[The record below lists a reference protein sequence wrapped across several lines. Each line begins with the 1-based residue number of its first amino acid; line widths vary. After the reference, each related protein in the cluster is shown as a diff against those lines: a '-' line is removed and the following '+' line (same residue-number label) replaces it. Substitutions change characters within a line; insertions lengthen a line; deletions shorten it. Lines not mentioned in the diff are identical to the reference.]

1 MNSSINMRRLAV
13 LLFGALALLAAR
25 AASGQVPVSEE
36 LRASARL
43 PQQERAVVERLLS
56 LGELPAG
63 TWKMHAGDLAHGEAV
78 DLDDSAWQ
86 PVALRSRAPNDAVW
100 FRQTIQV
107 PGTLNGYDLSG
118 ARIWFQFHAEAN
130 GPMPQM
136 IYFNGRR
143 AAMGEDL
150 EPIVLLDGARPG
162 DKVVIAVKLLH
173 TVDVKTF
180 RGADFRV
187 EFPAGRPSPEDLAQE
202 FLSASVLLP
211 SLAPGD
217 SAKLNTLSGAINAVD
232 VSALDAAQTATGDA
246 RAQAQVKFDNSLK
259 AAQSMLEPL
268 RPLLSQ
274 ATFHL
279 TGNSHIDA
287 AWLWPWTETVDV
299 VRRTFSTALQ
309 LMAEYPGYTY
319 TQSAAAYNAW
329 MADKYPDLN
338 AEIKKRIQEGRW
350 EIVGGMW
357 VEPDLNMPDGESLV
371 RQLLVGKRWYKQA
384 YGVDVRIGWNPDS
397 FGYNWQLPQIYK
409 KSGVDYFVT
418 QKMTWNDTNQL
429 PFKLFWWQSP
439 DGSKVLA
446 YFPEGYDD
454 SNLAPLHLGDD
465 LAAARQRAT
474 GMENMMDLYGVGD
487 HGGGP
492 TRAMLDQ
499 GFHWATPDPES
510 PLCYVSSRD
519 SNTAGSSVPGHD
531 SATTAPAPN
540 ESLVKGQ
547 DSAPKAPSES
557 LVKGHDFSRAE
568 NATPLSGALAPAS
581 TSASTAD
588 CFVTPRFE
596 FGTAQSFFSAIE
608 KQIAADSPVWNYQKI
623 AAGYTA
629 PPAVPGKVTIPT
641 WNSELYF
648 EYHRGVMT
656 TQANHKHNM
665 RTAEEEMLNAEKF
678 SSIAW
683 LYGAKY
689 PADELTEDWKK
700 VLFNQFHDL
709 AAGSGIA
716 VIYKDAQKDYDWVR
730 MSTDEIDAH
739 ALEALEERV
748 DTSVSL
754 EKQLAGEQAFPV
766 IVFNPLAWE
775 RSGDVQVKLQSSGLN
790 SAVPFRVIDDSNG
803 RFLPYRVLSSD
814 KSTDVATL
822 SIAVTVPALGYKLLT
837 IYSPN
842 NRVLSVMLPATLA
855 RQTADTITLENS
867 RLSIVVEKHS
877 GCIKRLSIARTNL
890 EAISTGVCG
899 NQLQFFKDLP
909 KQYDAWNIDPGTFD
923 VSPLTIE
930 KADSVEVT
938 DEKSRHPALRIVW
951 HWQNS
956 RFMQTIS
963 LAPDSDIVDIDNDI
977 DWHEKHVLLKAAF
990 PLAVTSDFATY
1001 EIPYGT
1007 IQRPTTRNNSF
1018 EKAQFE
1024 VPAMR
1029 WADLS
1034 GAGPDGKVHGLS
1046 ILNQDKYGYDAAGN
1060 VLRITL
1066 LRSPTWPDP
1075 DADQGEHHFHY
1086 ALYPHA
1092 GTWKDALTVRHGWE
1106 YDYPLQAVVTTAHAG
1121 SLPPEHS
1128 FASVSPDNVVLTA
1141 VKKAEDANGLIFRVY
1156 EWAGKETTA
1165 EFHVPPGATGAT
1177 VTNLMEQPEGDPLKI
1192 DHDTVSVPIHPYEIL
1207 TVRVDYAKAGHSE

>member
-1 MNSSINMRRLAV
+1 MNSSMNMRRLAIFLV
-13 LLFGALALLAAR
+13 SPLAFFAAR
-25 AASGQVPVSEE
+25 TASGQVVVSETQ
-36 LRASARL
+36 RVAAQL
-43 PQQERAVVERLLS
+43 PAPSRAVVERLLS
-56 LGELPAG
+56 LGQLPAG
-63 TWKMHAGDLAHGEAV
+63 IWKMHAGDLAHGEAV
-78 DLDDSAWQ
+78 SLDETDWQ
-86 PVALRSRAPNDAVW
+86 PVALMAKAPNDAVW
-100 FRQTIQV
+100 FRQTIQI
-107 PGTLNGYDLSG
+107 PDTLNGYDLTG
-118 ARIWFQFHAEAN
+118 ARVWFQFHATAN
-130 GPMPQM
+130 GPMPEM

-150 EPIVLLDGARPG
+150 EPIVLLDDARPG

-180 RGADFRV
+180 RGATLNIDF
-187 EFPAGRPSPEDLAQE
+187 ASGRPNPEDLAQE
-202 FLSASVLLP
+202 LLSASVLLP

-217 SAKLNTLSGAINAVD
+217 SAKLDTLNAAIGAVD
-232 VSALDAAQTATGDA
+232 VSALDAAETASGDA
-246 RAQAQVKFDNSLK
+246 RTQAQSKFDASLK
-259 AAQSMLEPL
+259 AAQSQLEPL
-268 RPLLSQ
+268 RPLLET

-287 AWLWPWTETVDV
+287 AWLWPSTETVDV

-309 LMAEYPGYTY
+309 LMNEYPGYTY
-319 TQSAAAYNAW
+319 TQSAAAYNEW
-329 MADKYPDLN
+329 MAEKYPSMN
-338 AEIKKRIQEGRW
+338 AEIKRRIQEGRW

-371 RQLLVGKRWYKQA
+371 RQLLVGKRWFKQA

-418 QKMTWNDTNQL
+418 QKMEWNDTNQL

-446 YFPEGYDD
+446 YFPHGYGNED
-454 SNLAPLHLGDD
+454 LRPLRLSDD
-465 LAAARQRAT
+465 LVAARQRST
-474 GMENMMDLYGVGD
+474 GMTDMMDLYGVGD

-492 TRAMLDQ
+492 TRAMLDE
-499 GFHWATPDPES
+499 GSHWAAPD
-510 PLCYVSSRD
+510 
-519 SNTAGSSVPGHD
+519 AASV
-531 SATTAPAPN
+531 
-540 ESLVKGQ
+540 
-547 DSAPKAPSES
+547 
-557 LVKGHDFSRAE
+557 
-568 NATPLSGALAPAS
+568 
-581 TSASTAD
+581 TAD
-588 CFVTPRFE
+588 GGAPVTPHYE
-596 FGTAQSFFSAIE
+596 FGTAQSWFTDVE
-608 KQIAADSPVWNYQKI
+608 KQIAPESPVWNYQSI
-623 AAGYTA
+623 AKGYSAPAAVAG
-629 PPAVPGKVTIPT
+629 KMTIPT

-665 RTAEEEMLNAEKF
+665 RTAEEEMLNAEKW
-678 SSIAW
+678 SSLAW
-683 LYGAKY
+683 LDGLKY

-730 MSTDEIDAH
+730 MSTGQISNGALQAVAERIDSVTGNKH
-739 ALEALEERV
+739 PERQ
-748 DTSVSL
+748 SV
-754 EKQLAGEQAFPV
+754 V
-766 IVFNPLAWE
+766 VFNPLGWE
-775 RSGDVQVKLQSSGLN
+775 RSGQVTLTVEMPSTTSGIAVRELTKPRQTIYLQARKTVSPN
-790 SAVPFRVIDDSNG
+790 SAEISFAAEDIPPF
-803 RFLPYRVLSSD
+803 
-814 KSTDVATL
+814 
-822 SIAVTVPALGYKLLT
+822 GYKVYQLLMNGEVP
-837 IYSPN
+837 SPFLMPKDRSASPTMIQN
-842 NRVLSVMLPATLA
+842 GVLRVAVDSSTGCITSFYDKESNVETLA
-855 RQTADTITLENS
+855 PES
-867 RLSIVVEKHS
+867 
-877 GCIKRLSIARTNL
+877 
-890 EAISTGVCG
+890 CG
-899 NQLQFFKDLP
+899 NQLQFFGDTP
-909 KQYDAWNIDPGTFD
+909 KQYDAWNIDPGTLD
-923 VSPLTIE
+923 VPSMTID
-930 KADSVEVT
+930 KADSVESLTRSDGSTAIRVT
-938 DEKSRHPALRIVW
+938 R
-951 HWQNS
+951 HWQS
-956 RFMQTIS
+956 SKFVQTIT
-963 LAPDSDIVDIDNDI
+963 LDGDQVDIDNDI

-1001 EIPYGT
+1001 EIPYGS
-1007 IQRPTTRNNSF
+1007 IERSTTRNNSF

-1092 GTWKDALTVRHGWE
+1092 GTWKNALTMRHGWE
-1106 YDYPLQAVVTTAHAG
+1106 YDYPLQAIVTTAHSG

-1141 VKKAEDANGLIFRVY
+1141 AKKAEDASGLIFRVY

-1177 VTNLMEQPEGDPLKI
+1177 VTNLMEQPEGDPLQVAGDVVK
-1192 DHDTVSVPIHPYEIL
+1192 VSIHPYEIL
-1207 TVRVDYAKAGHSE
+1207 TIRVDYPDGGPKQ